1 MEQERRAQR
10 DEAEREVD
18 KKRAQQEPME
28 DAGKDERKY
37 EFLRVICADERK
49 SDYRMLFYIDWPM
62 QYSWHTTKELN
73 GSIAEPIL
81 KRARNENSIPWTF
94 VSSKAFLS
102 MFLFSTCSEQ

>member
-81 KRARNENSIPWTF
+81 KRARNENSIP
-94 VSSKAFLS
+94 
-102 MFLFSTCSEQ
+102 